1 MNFDNFTGVCQDL
14 AHKLVLSNKRFNY
27 YVTSCGIFQ
36 PEKAV
41 SINEPKEGFFS
52 LKTNK
57 SADYDDIN
65 FNIVKRCFGTL
76 DKPLLHVFNLS
87 FQWSIFPDKPKIE

>member
-1 MNFDNFTGVCQDL
+1 MNFDNFTGVCQNL
-14 AHKLVLSNKRFNY
+14 ARKLVLSNKRSNY
-27 YVTSCGIFQ
+27 YVTGCGIFQ

-41 SINEPKEGFFS
+41 SVNEMKEGFFS

-57 SADYDDIN
+57 SADYDVN

-76 DKPLLHVFNLS
+76 DKPLLCF
-87 FQWSIFPDKPKIE
+87 